1 MKNVLITRFSALG
14 DVAMTIPV
22 LYCVCRTNP
31 YVQFYMLTR
40 RLPASLFINAPANLN
55 IITVDLAQYKGVHGL
70 RRLCGELRSKYYI
83 DAYADLHDVLRTK
96 LMRVFMRLAGVKVV
110 KIHKDRV
117 GRRRLTKARNK
128 VMLPLAT
135 SRAKYREVFWRLG
148 LQRNDDFVSL
158 FDREGFDRGCTG
170 QGANPCFIEPDPK
183 TFSPVTPQK
192 SIGETW
198 IAVAPFAR
206 HPGKV
211 YPEHLMEQVVGELSR
226 RAGYKIFL
234 MGAGRDE
241 DAVIS
246 RWRAKYGENIVN
258 MAKANIGLPAE
269 LALLSHCN
277 LMLSMDSA
285 NMHIA
290 SLVGLR
296 VVSVWGATHPYCG
309 FMGWHQRRED
319 AVQLDMVCRPC
330 SIYGNK
336 PCRYG
341 DLHCLEGIP
350 PSLVLSHIDRALK

>member
-1 MKNVLITRFSALG
+1 
-14 DVAMTIPV
+14 MTIPV

-31 YVQFYMLTR
+31 DVRFYMLTR
-40 RLPASLFINAPANLN
+40 RLPASLFINVPANLN
-55 IITVDLAQYKGVHGL
+55 VISIDLAQYKGISGLWRLCSGL
-70 RRLCGELRSKYYI
+70 RRKFGI

-96 LMRVFMRLAGVKVV
+96 VMRAFMRLKGVKVV

-135 SRAKYREVFWRLG
+135 SRAKYRETFLRLG
-148 LQRNDDFVSL
+148 LQRHDGFVSL
-158 FDREGFDRGCTG
+158 FDREGFERGCIAASAT
-170 QGANPCFIEPDPK
+170 PCFIEPDPK
-183 TFSPVTPQK
+183 AFALVSPPK
-192 SIGETW
+192 SSGETW

-211 YPEHLMEQVVGELSR
+211 YPEHLMGHVVAELSR

-234 MGAGRDE
+234 MGAGPDE

-246 RWRAKYGENIVN
+246 RWQAKYGGNIVN
-258 MAKANIGLPAE
+258 MAKAHIGLPAE
-269 LALLSHCN
+269 LALLSYCN

-285 NMHIA
+285 NMHMA

-309 FMGWHQRRED
+309 FMGWHQRNED

-341 DLHCLEGIP
+341 DFHCLEGIP
-350 PSLVLSHIDRALK
+350 PSLVLSHIDGALK